1 MSKELLTRRDLLLDK
16 QLEDISKRSIPSKEE
31 QNQPDGTLTNSLI
44 ADINLRDLGIEEQ
57 LQKISRNSIKEVWGW
72 KPTKI
77 QSDITQEMVQEY
89 QDELANSSYYD
100 PITKRTL
107 KYVPSNTDFTLE
119 SPELRD
125 IVNESEIVDDLR
137 QLTAQ
142 YKRTEQEIVTAYE
155 AIQFIRNNEAIH
167 GRDRKKLL
175 GQFAEFEELPQIQEL
190 QRRIEIGKD
199 RLIQIQGYIDGA
211 ENFRKRNKEALL
223 ENQAEI
229 DRVNKANRILLKE
242 KSDEINLLNRGKLN
256 LKQQP
261 NESDEE
267 FKQRLLDVGQVEY
280 DEEAVI
286 QAAERRTIEKFKQNM
301 KELTR
306 NNTLVEQ
313 IIMIAGAESI
323 FEYNKFFSLISTKFK
338 EVYSRAKLTERDA
351 AELVDF
357 FNKTISGVSKRAI
370 PDIDVSRYRELT
382 REARAAETPRT
393 EDALRAILDFEP
405 PESVRRAASEE
416 INAIFDLE
424 QRALGGYYPEETL
437 PVIPIK
443 PVTTKPIGEE
453 GNLLPVAE
461 FRELGSPPTIGRAES
476 IGAAEAIP
484 FNPYEMSVAELKAEF
499 GPRYNEGA
507 VKGKL
512 LTSVVPAQ
520 KGTDFYGNPILD
532 STGKQ
537 VFYEAGQATRHDILQ
552 RLIQR
557 GIIGTPDTYEKSPQ
571 KKKIGRPIGS
581 GFLEEVPKFLQFGK
595 IAINPR
601 ALYYDNN
608 LIVMKH
614 NKHHLNGFNKTKV
627 SDHFVNAMMKLL
639 NSESPKHEDLKHF
652 DLKEKELYD
661 TVIHLAG
668 LHKRVE
674 HNLDRTKQAMK
685 HRFDLLDGEIN
696 AGNDNKEIK
705 KELKQLVHRMA
716 FAGMITHHEA
726 HQYLYPNMREKY
738 QNRASKSKK

>member
-31 QNQPDGTLTNSLI
+31 QNQPDGTLTNSLV

-89 QDELANSSYYD
+89 QDELANSSYID
-100 PITKRTL
+100 PITGRKL

-167 GRDRKKLL
+167 GRERKKLL

-351 AELVDF
+351 PELVDF

-484 FNPYEMSVAELKAEF
+484 FNPYEMKKEQILAEF
-499 GPRYNEGA
+499 GPRYDEG
-507 VKGKL
+507 KSRGNLLRSNSIISGKPP
-512 LTSVVPAQ
+512 TR
-520 KGTDFYGNPILD
+520 DEIL
-532 STGKQ
+532 
-537 VFYEAGQATRHDILQ
+537 ERLQ
-552 RLIQR
+552 SSR
-557 GIIGTPDTYEKSPQ
+557 IIGTPDTYQKSPQ